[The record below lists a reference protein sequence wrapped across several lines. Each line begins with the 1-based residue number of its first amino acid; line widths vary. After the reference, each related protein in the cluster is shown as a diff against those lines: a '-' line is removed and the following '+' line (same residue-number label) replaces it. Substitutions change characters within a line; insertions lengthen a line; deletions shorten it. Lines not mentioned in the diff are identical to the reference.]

1 MMRIM
6 WRRSHVTSNNRD
18 DIESRRDYQKSTY
31 NVHTHNSVFRFH
43 AGYKF
48 SLSTINDHLLP
59 PKKKEKKKLWPEQP
73 KQKNLSLITHQKLVG
88 IVKKWC
94 VCVCLTVHFQCD
106 RRCCSAPEETI
117 DRLTWC
123 KMGPAIVH
131 VHVFRSVMSFNSLLI
146 YIYVFPIVNMRIAHV
161 KCAYQISWRRPL
173 TQNVQITRWTATGC
187 MVPLKWVDLFVW
199 SADCGMREI
208 FDEVEHDFDSSI

>member
-6 WRRSHVTSNNRD
+6 WRQSHVTSNNRD

-31 NVHTHNSVFRFH
+31 NAHTHNSVFRFH

-131 VHVFRSVMSFNSLLI
+131 VHVYERAGDRLCHSILFWSTFMCFLLWI
-146 YIYVFPIVNMRIAHV
+146 CASHTSNAHIKFLEGV
-161 KCAYQISWRRPL
+161 
-173 TQNVQITRWTATGC
+173 
-187 MVPLKWVDLFVW
+187 
-199 SADCGMREI
+199 
-208 FDEVEHDFDSSI
+208 H